1 MDERDLLPAFVQSGS
16 KFNVYPQYSLIENDV
31 ASLKGFCTGLT
42 KRLLTQC
49 LLHKYKSKD

>member
-1 MDERDLLPAFVQSGS
+1 MDERDLLPASIQSGA
-16 KFNVYPQYSLIENDV
+16 KFNVYPQYSLIEDHV
-31 ASLKGFCTGLT
+31 ALLKGFCTVLT